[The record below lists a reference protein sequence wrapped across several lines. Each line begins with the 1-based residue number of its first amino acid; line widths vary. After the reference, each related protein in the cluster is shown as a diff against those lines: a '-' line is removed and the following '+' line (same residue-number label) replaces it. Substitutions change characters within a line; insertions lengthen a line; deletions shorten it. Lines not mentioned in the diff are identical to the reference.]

1 MVLLLAAL
9 LAGVFSA
16 LSPCVLPLIPMMLGT
31 QAQGGVR
38 RSLRVLAGLG
48 LSVIVFSILL
58 KSTTLFIDIPRE
70 VWQFIGGVIIG
81 LFGAS
86 LLWPNAWEQLVLKT
100 GFATKA
106 QQLMSTTSSGSG
118 NTKDYLLGASLGPL
132 FNVCSPTYALIVATI
147 LPVEPLHGLLLL
159 VIYTLGLTATLYAVA
174 VGGSQITR
182 KLGWTLNPHGAFRRV
197 VGALLLALGIAIILG
212 YDKLLQTALVSSGF
226 FDWQILVES
235 FLAR

>member
-1 MVLLLAAL
+1 M
-9 LAGVFSA
+9 
-16 LSPCVLPLIPMMLGT
+16 
-31 QAQGGVR
+31 
-38 RSLRVLAGLG
+38 
-48 LSVIVFSILL
+48 
-58 KSTTLFIDIPRE
+58 
-70 VWQFIGGVIIG
+70 IIG

-106 QQLMSTTSSGSG
+106 QQLMSTSSSGAG

-174 VGGSQITR
+174 VGGSQITHR
-182 KLGWTLNPHGAFRRV
+182 LGWTLIPHGAFRRI
-197 VGALLLALGIAIILG
+197 VGALLLVIGIAIIFG
-212 YDKLLQTALVSSGF
+212 YDKLFQTALVSSGF